1 MGIFAV
7 LYNNFDMTKFR
18 RYIFAAI
25 TLICLALTLV
35 FTILSWTKTIIWA
48 ASPPFYLGIAPWA
61 CRFDPISAF
70 FLMVLSIVGIAA
82 VLFSPGY
89 LKHVEH
95 EISEP
100 MYWLC
105 LLLFLFSMAEVVLAA
120 NAITFL
126 LFWEVMSLSSAG
138 LVLLDTT
145 KRKAQQAGIIYL
157 AATRFS
163 TAFLTLGFVLNYSK
177 FQSWNFVDWYYGYH
191 GSWLPMILIFLGL
204 AIKAGVWPFHIWLPY
219 AHPEAPAPVSAL
231 MSGVMVK
238 VAIYGMI
245 RLLIEGGANSDLLG
259 YLALILGAVS
269 TGWGVIFALVQR
281 DLKRLLAYSTVEN
294 IGLILIAL
302 AITILTGKSGLF
314 IISSLAFSAA
324 LLHILNHAL
333 FKGLLFLGAGAVNCQ
348 TGTRDLSLL
357 GGLGKKMPWTMAL
370 FFIGSL
376 SICAM
381 PPLNGFSSKWL
392 IYQSL
397 FQFSFLGSAEW
408 QRCLAIVLIGV
419 LAAVGALSL
428 ACFAKAFGITFLGRA
443 RSQTREHVG
452 EVSYLMIVAQVVLAV
467 LCFVGGIA
475 VRQVLVAFSPILTQA
490 FNRSV
495 PVWQF
500 FNLPLTIL
508 TLMGVGI
515 AFLVASLVLNRGSL
529 LKHYITWD
537 CGFGDLP
544 ARTEETGSSF
554 SQPIGQI
561 FGFLLQAKTTI
572 EIEGRDRRHFP
583 ERIAFDISMTSLL
596 EKRIY
601 RPILNLSANF
611 SKRMLAL
618 QTGSIHIHLLYV
630 FLTLLILVGIGTRL

>member
-1 MGIFAV
+1 MFWEM
-7 LYNNFDMTKFR
+7 LYNNSEMVKLG
-18 RYIFAAI
+18 RYIFATI
-25 TLICLALTLV
+25 TLFCLTLTLV
-35 FTILSWTKTIIWA
+35 LTALSWTKTIIWT

-70 FLMVLSIVGIAA
+70 FLIVLSIVGIAA

-95 EISEP
+95 EIYEP

-126 LFWEVMSLSSAG
+126 LFWEVMSLSSAC
-138 LVLLDTT
+138 LVVLDTT
-145 KRKAQQAGIIYL
+145 KHKAQQAGIIYL

-163 TAFLTLGFVLNYSK
+163 TAFLTLGFVLNFSR
-177 FQSWNFVDWYYGYH
+177 FHSWSFVDWSYSYH
-191 GSWLPMILIFLGL
+191 GAWLPVILIFLGL

-259 YLALILGAVS
+259 CLALILGAVS
-269 TGWGVIFALVQR
+269 TGWGVLFALVQR

-294 IGLILIAL
+294 VGLILVAL
-302 AITILTGKSGLF
+302 AITILAGKSGLF
-314 IISSLAFSAA
+314 VISSLAFSAA
-324 LLHILNHAL
+324 LFHILNHAF

-357 GGLGKKMPWTMAL
+357 GGLGKKMPWTMVS

-381 PPLNGFSSKWL
+381 PPLNGFASKWL

-397 FQFSFLGSAEW
+397 FQYSYLGLSDW
-408 QRCLAIVLIGV
+408 QRCVSMILIGV
-419 LAAVGALSL
+419 LSAVGALSL

-443 RSQTREHVG
+443 RSQTVEHAS
-452 EVSYLMIVAQVVLAV
+452 EVSYLMIGAQMVLAL
-467 LCFVGGIA
+467 LCFAAGIA
-475 VRQVLVAFSPILTQA
+475 VRQVLVAFSPIVAETL
-490 FNRSV
+490 NRTV
-495 PVWQF
+495 PVEQF

-515 AFLVASLVLNRGSL
+515 AFLVTSLVLNRGFL
-529 LKHYITWD
+529 LKQYITWD

-544 ARTEETGSSF
+544 ARAEETGSSF

-561 FGFLLQAKTTI
+561 FGFLLQAKTTT
-572 EIEGRDRRHFP
+572 EIEGKDRRHFP
-583 ERIAFDISMTSLL
+583 ERIHFDISMTSLL

-601 RPILNLSANF
+601 RPIINLSSSF
-611 SKRMLAL
+611 SRRLLAL

-630 FLTLLILVGIGTRL
+630 FLTLLILLGIGTRL

>member
-1 MGIFAV
+1 MFWEM
-7 LYNNFDMTKFR
+7 LYNNSEMVKLG
-18 RYIFAAI
+18 RYIFATI
-25 TLICLALTLV
+25 TLFCLTLTLV
-35 FTILSWTKTIIWA
+35 LTTLSWTKTIIWT

-70 FLMVLSIVGIAA
+70 FLFVLSIVGIAA

-95 EISEP
+95 EIYEP

-126 LFWEVMSLSSAG
+126 LFWEVMSLSSAC
-138 LVLLDTT
+138 LVVLDTT
-145 KRKAQQAGIIYL
+145 KHKAQQAGIIYL

-163 TAFLTLGFVLNYSK
+163 TAFLTLGFVLNFSR
-177 FQSWNFVDWYYGYH
+177 FHSWSFVDWSYSYH
-191 GSWLPMILIFLGL
+191 GAWLPVILIFLGL

-259 YLALILGAVS
+259 CLALILGAVS
-269 TGWGVIFALVQR
+269 TGWGVLFALVQR

-294 IGLILIAL
+294 VGLILVAL
-302 AITILTGKSGLF
+302 AITILAGKSGLLV
-314 IISSLAFSAA
+314 ISSLAFSAA
-324 LLHILNHAL
+324 LFHILNHAL

-357 GGLGKKMPWTMAL
+357 GGLGKKMPWTMVS

-381 PPLNGFSSKWL
+381 PPLNGFASKWL

-397 FQFSFLGSAEW
+397 FQYSYLGLSDW
-408 QRCLAIVLIGV
+408 QRCVSMILIGV
-419 LAAVGALSL
+419 LSAVGALSL

-443 RSQTREHVG
+443 RSQTVEHAS
-452 EVSYLMIVAQVVLAV
+452 EVSYLMIGAQLVLAL
-467 LCFVGGIA
+467 LCFAAGIV
-475 VRQVLVAFSPILTQA
+475 VRQVLVAFSPIVAETL
-490 FNRSV
+490 NRTVSV
-495 PVWQF
+495 EQF

-515 AFLVASLVLNRGSL
+515 AFLVTSLVLNRGSL
-529 LKHYITWD
+529 LKQYITWD

-544 ARTEETGSSF
+544 ARAEETGSSF

-561 FGFLLQAKTTI
+561 FGFLLQAKTTT
-572 EIEGRDRRHFP
+572 EIEGKDRRHFP
-583 ERIAFDISMTSLL
+583 ERIHFDIRMTSLL

-601 RPILNLSANF
+601 RPIIKLSSNF
-611 SKRMLAL
+611 SRRMLAL

-630 FLTLLILVGIGTRL
+630 FLTLLILLGIGTRL